1 MSSDS
6 THPEE
11 VPGESQTT
19 LGHLL
24 YISDAVRSFNRAE
37 LQEIRDVSVPYN
49 AEHGITGVLF
59 YSAGHFVQLL
69 EGDMGVI
76 HKLFDKIASDCRHK
90 NVKLLVL
97 RPAERRIF
105 SGWEMGL
112 LDLDGYGEA
121 EQRDLQELIM
131 LASQGEHNVYGTSAE
146 MAILS
151 RFCMLLPAE

>member
-1 MSSDS
+1 M
-6 THPEE
+6 
-11 VPGESQTT
+11 
-19 LGHLL
+19 GHLL
-24 YISDAVRSFNRAE
+24 YISDAVRSFNRDE
-37 LQEIRDVSVPYN
+37 LNEIRGVSVRYN
-49 AEHGITGVLF
+49 AEHNITGVLF

-76 HKLFDKIASDCRHK
+76 HKLFEKIASDCRHK

-105 SGWEMGL
+105 SDWDMGL

-121 EQRDLQELIM
+121 EQRDLQELIK
-131 LASQGEHNVYGTSAE
+131 LASQGDQNVYGTSIE